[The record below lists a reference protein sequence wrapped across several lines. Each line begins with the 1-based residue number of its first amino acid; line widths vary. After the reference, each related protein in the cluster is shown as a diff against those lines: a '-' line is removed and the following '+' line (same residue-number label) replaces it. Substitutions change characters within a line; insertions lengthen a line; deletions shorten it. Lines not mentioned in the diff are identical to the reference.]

1 MPSYTQSYER
11 IISRNAELIEF
22 FFSNLHPVIKN
33 RIIIISLV
41 SKVINKYPDKIL
53 VPYGKI
59 FRCLGGCFITMALD
73 IRIVGVNKVLNKITT
88 IVD

>member
-1 MPSYTQSYER
+1 M
-11 IISRNAELIEF
+11 
-22 FFSNLHPVIKN
+22 
-33 RIIIISLV
+33 
-41 SKVINKYPDKIL
+41 NKYPDKIL